1 MCAGQTA
8 PTEENARG
16 TKRVKRAV
24 RADVDLGN
32 EVDEDIDFDQELQE
46 VPLWSVPGRTALE
59 KIGRIP
65 ITN

>member
-1 MCAGQTA
+1 M
-8 PTEENARG
+8 
-16 TKRVKRAV
+16 KRVKRAV